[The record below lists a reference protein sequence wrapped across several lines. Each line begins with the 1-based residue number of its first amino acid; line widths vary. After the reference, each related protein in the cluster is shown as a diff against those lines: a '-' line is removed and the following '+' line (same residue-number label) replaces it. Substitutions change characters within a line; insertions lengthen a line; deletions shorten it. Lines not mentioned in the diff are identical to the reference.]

1 MSQNHTTLAPMTERL
16 VRPDWVRR
24 INLMAG
30 SIGGHARDL
39 VPIDAADLLDT
50 AAAAVGGLPDG
61 DLGDPRWQE
70 RFEALAAAVDAAP
83 MHVVGRLITKQELL
97 RSLRARLLLTAA
109 IDAAPEI
116 TERPVT
122 APVIITG
129 PARSGTTILFELLA
143 LDPELRA
150 PTAAEA
156 LYPVT
161 LPEAQPPGTLPEPLV
176 LSECEQE
183 FWADVQPEFQALH
196 ELRSDLPVECVTITQ
211 GSFCGFHWS
220 MISSLDSWMQDP
232 AVNYTFE
239 RQFLQ
244 VLQHGAGPTQWVL
257 KTPAHLMLLPLLF
270 AEFNDAWVVQTHRDP
285 AKTMPSTVSTT
296 AMIQWLRA
304 DDIDVDSAAQNI
316 LAVFAA
322 GLNGSVQM
330 RGSGMVPAERFVD
343 VHFAELMSDPAATL
357 RAAYAKMG
365 RDFTDDHAAAVLDYL
380 AHKPKGKFGVHR
392 YQPQDWGF
400 TAESLRET
408 MAPYID
414 HFGVVSE

>member
-1 MSQNHTTLAPMTERL
+1 MGASPSKLAPMTERL

-30 SIGGHARDL
+30 SVGGHARDL
-39 VPIDAADLLDT
+39 VPIDGADLLDT
-50 AAAAVGGLPDG
+50 ATAALGGLPAG

-70 RFEALAAAVDAAP
+70 RFEALVTAIDAAG

-97 RSLRARLLLTAA
+97 RSLRTRLLLTAA

-116 TERPVT
+116 CDRPVT

-156 LYPVT
+156 LHPVT
-161 LPEAQPPGTLPEPLV
+161 LPEDSTLPDRLV

-220 MISSLDSWMQDP
+220 MISSLDNWMQDLE
-232 AVNYTFE
+232 VNYAYE

-244 VLQHGAGPTQWVL
+244 VLQHDAGPTQWVL
-257 KTPAHLMLLPLLF
+257 KTPAHLMLLPLLY
-270 AEFNDAWVVQTHRDP
+270 AEFTDAWVVQTHRDP

-296 AMIQWLRA
+296 AMIQWLRS
-304 DDIDVDSAAQNI
+304 DDIDIDSAAHNI

-322 GLNGSVQM
+322 GLNGSVDM
-330 RGSGMVPAERFVD
+330 RASGMVPADRFVD
-343 VHFAELMSDPAATL
+343 IHFTELMSDPVATL
-357 RAAYAKMG
+357 RAAYARMG
-365 RDFTDDHAAAVLDYL
+365 RDFTDDHATAVLDYL

-392 YQPQDWGF
+392 YQPEDWGY
-400 TAESLRET
+400 TAESLRT
-408 MAPYID
+408 AMAPYID
-414 HFGVVSE
+414 HFGVISE